1 MEIKINV
8 PQNWS
13 GITLRE
19 YLQFQNDVKVYGE
32 EDSGYMACIL
42 HHFCKVPADLI
53 SKLPTDIYFN
63 IKTDLIEFIG
73 KTDLPLQRLIK
84 IGDVEYGFEPNLS
97 KIPYGAYLDI
107 TKYDTIS
114 INEDWAKVMSILYRP
129 VTKKVLK
136 QYTIEPY
143 KGLINPDTFMDT
155 TMDVHFGA
163 LHFFF
168 HLSEDLVN
176 DILKSSRVEL
186 LPPSIKSILEKS
198 GEATQVLSNWQEMIS

>member
-155 TMDVHFGA
+155 TMDIHFGA

>member
-19 YLQFQNDVKVYGE
+19 YLQFQNDVKVYGD

-42 HHFCKVPADLI
+42 HHFCKVPSDLI

-129 VTKKVLK
+129 VTKKVLQ

-176 DILKSSRVEL
+176 DILKSSRVEQ
-186 LPPSIKSILEKS
+186 LPPSIKSILEKN

>member
-19 YLQFQNDVKVYGE
+19 YLQFQNDVKVYGD

-42 HHFCKVPADLI
+42 HHFCKVPSDLI

-73 KTDLPLQRLIK
+73 KTDLPLQRIIK

-97 KIPYGAYLDI
+97 KIAYGAYLDI
-107 TKYDTIS
+107 VKHDTFQIDD
-114 INEDWAKVMSILYRP
+114 NWGKVMSILYRP
-129 VTKKVLK
+129 ITKRVGDL
-136 QYTIEPY
+136 YEIEKY
-143 KGLINPDTFMDT
+143 NGNIDGDKFLSLGMDI
-155 TMDVHFGA
+155 HFGA
-163 LHFFF
+163 LFFF
-168 HLSEDLVN
+168 VHLLEELPSF
-176 DILKSSRVEL
+176 ILKSL
-186 LPPSIKSILEKS
+186 KDTPGIPPNIKSTLEKS
-198 GEATQVLSNWQEMIS
+198 GEAIAQLYS